1 VTAPAHQDFPRAK
14 SVPLSDGVAP
24 ARSSMIASGL
34 LERERQRQE
43 DEHVS
48 AERCRS
54 AHRSHDLVLSQR

>member
-1 VTAPAHQDFPRAK
+1 
-14 SVPLSDGVAP
+14 
-24 ARSSMIASGL
+24 MIASGL